1 MFLFHI
7 DVSVS
12 VSVSLSPLPLCLK
25 SINIFLGEDF
35 KKKKKWGRRDLR
47 VCGDRDRSERWPACS
62 VSWSFPLSDVW

>member
-35 KKKKKWGRRDLR
+35 KKKRGRRDLR